1 MHASDSVI
9 DVKAAQTLYKSLSL
23 AGNLAKEENYE
34 IPVNIRGEL
43 TSINLKIYHN
53 SSQVGKV
60 TVTMDTETLG
70 KVVADFDVTGEKVSG
85 MIAYDR
91 KLSWDDMKQLE
102 TDLKEEFTRT
112 QQETGVEKKISV
124 SLVETKELDLNR
136 FGQDRDIE
144 ESEKL
149 STKELYQT
157 AKAFMTALQGLNLQ
171 RAAA

>member
-1 MHASDSVI
+1 M
-9 DVKAAQTLYKSLSL
+9 
-23 AGNLAKEENYE
+23 
-34 IPVNIRGEL
+34 
-43 TSINLKIYHN
+43 
-53 SSQVGKV
+53 GKV

-102 TDLKEEFTRT
+102 TDLKEEFTRI
-112 QQETGVEKKISV
+112 QQESGVDKKISV

-136 FGQDRDIE
+136 FGQDRYIE

-157 AKAFMTALQGLNLQ
+157 AKAFMTALQGLNHQ
-171 RAAA
+171 WAAA